1 MSRVQ
6 EIQALKV
13 EWHAWLMQQ
22 KPLERHW
29 CTADR
34 GFVPGV
40 DEKAEERDTRLQALE
55 NALSRLLEIVAK
67 PPESSVAFGG
77 PRSID

>member
-6 EIQALKV
+6 EFQALKV

-40 DEKAEERDTRLQALE
+40 DEKAEERDTVTMVSRVLGLHSQAVI
-55 NALSRLLEIVAK
+55 A
-67 PPESSVAFGG
+67 P
-77 PRSID
+77 D